1 MADEEVLQLILP
13 EEHRL
18 IDRTLFIRVV
28 NKVEA
33 ASCSN
38 LDVAS
43 IIQETSV
50 KFPGGDARHY
60 LFGGGWEEGLQQ
72 MNLIAI
78 NAKIANCEM
87 LDDKINQISNLEKK
101 TEGSRQAIKTVI
113 KKLSDLRDP
122 SKDLVNLYA
131 NLMTT
136 RLMILTNFL

>member
-1 MADEEVLQLILP
+1 MDLVGAKIKSQAASKLVIIQCSSKSKQLEKINEWLAEMADEEVLQLILP

-28 NKVEA
+28 NKVEV

-72 MNLIAI
+72 MNLIA
-78 NAKIANCEM
+78 N
-87 LDDKINQISNLEKK
+87 
-101 TEGSRQAIKTVI
+101 
-113 KKLSDLRDP
+113 
-122 SKDLVNLYA
+122 
-131 NLMTT
+131 
-136 RLMILTNFL
+136 

>member
-1 MADEEVLQLILP
+1 
-13 EEHRL
+13 
-18 IDRTLFIRVV
+18 VV
-28 NKVEA
+28 NKAEV

-43 IIQETSV
+43 IIKETSV

-72 MNLIAI
+72 MNLILIAI
-78 NAKIANCEM
+78 NAKIANREM

-101 TEGSRQAIKTVI
+101 TEGSRQAISSKNSPTCEI
-113 KKLSDLRDP
+113 LPRILSIYMP
-122 SKDLVNLYA
+122 KNL